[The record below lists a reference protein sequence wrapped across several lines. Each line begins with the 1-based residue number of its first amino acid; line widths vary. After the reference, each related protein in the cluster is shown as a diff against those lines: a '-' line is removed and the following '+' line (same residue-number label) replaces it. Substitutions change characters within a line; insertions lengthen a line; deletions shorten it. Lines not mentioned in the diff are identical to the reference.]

1 MIEALNVLV
10 TTIQQCSRWFVRILG
25 ACNGTDVWLGALIIH
40 CSFKFLFRPI
50 FGYAGSDISKKSYNA
65 LKSKRIKDGD

>member
-10 TTIQQCSRWFVRILG
+10 TTIQQCSQWFLSILS
-25 ACNGTDVWLGALIIH
+25 ACNGFDVWAGAVIVHL
-40 CSFKFLFRPI
+40 SYKFLFRPI
-50 FGYAGSDISKKSYNA
+50 FGYAGSDISRKSYNA